1 LGEIVSGII
10 LPEHVRLQLDFE
22 NQLET
27 LNKRH
32 DWLRHFD
39 AELQRLDPYLSLVKA
54 SESADQAGLTPGFW
68 HVQRKNP
75 ETMPTYI
82 PLTDDKGGFAE
93 PQSHH
98 LEMLRRADLQRP
110 GAFEEFKR
118 RQDERV
124 REMERRKADQA
135 EQRRTE
141 IAERISH
148 LDVPKVSMSDGWTNS
163 VRGKKARK

>member
-1 LGEIVSGII
+1 MSGII
-10 LPEHVRLQLDFE
+10 LPERVKLQIEFE
-22 NQLET
+22 KQLEG

-54 SESADQAGLTPGFW
+54 SENANQPGLIPGFW

-82 PLTDDKGGFAE
+82 PLMGEKGEFQE
-93 PQSHH
+93 PAFYH
-98 LEMLRRADLQRP
+98 LEMLRKADLQRP
-110 GAFEEFKR
+110 GAFEEFQR
-118 RQDERV
+118 RQDERMRAV
-124 REMERRKADQA
+124 ERQKAEQA
-135 EQRRTE
+135 EQRVTE
-141 IAERISH
+141 MAERIHH